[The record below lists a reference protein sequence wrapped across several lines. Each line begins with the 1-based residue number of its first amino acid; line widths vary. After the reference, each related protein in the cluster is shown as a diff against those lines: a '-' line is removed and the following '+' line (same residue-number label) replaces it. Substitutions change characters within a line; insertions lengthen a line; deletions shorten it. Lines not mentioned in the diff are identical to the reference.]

1 MWVVAAHDRGDAR
14 RDAGG
19 MNRPPDLQQVHEM
32 TPEQRLRMAQDFNAA
47 VVAEFRA
54 NAGRVG
60 GAYPFSGRPM
70 VLLHHRGS
78 RSGVDRVTPLGCF
91 PEPDGSR
98 LVAAT
103 YGGLP
108 RHPAWFHNLIARPRT
123 TIEVP
128 AGTSVATV
136 TVDAEVLGGAE
147 RDAAWERMAACARS
161 FREYERLTTRI
172 IPVVRLVEV
181 R

>member
-1 MWVVAAHDRGDAR
+1 MDTPTDTASDST
-14 RDAGG
+14 
-19 MNRPPDLQQVHEM
+19 PDLQQVHEM
-32 TPEQRLRMAQDFNAA
+32 TPEQRLRMTQDFNAA

-60 GAYPFSGRPM
+60 GAYPFSGKPM

-78 RSGVDRVTPLGCF
+78 RSGVDRVTPLACF
-91 PEPDGSR
+91 PQPDGSR
-98 LVAAT
+98 LIAAT

-108 RHPAWFHNLIARPRT
+108 HHPAWYHNLLARPRT

-147 RDAAWERMAACARS
+147 RDAAWERMAAAAPS